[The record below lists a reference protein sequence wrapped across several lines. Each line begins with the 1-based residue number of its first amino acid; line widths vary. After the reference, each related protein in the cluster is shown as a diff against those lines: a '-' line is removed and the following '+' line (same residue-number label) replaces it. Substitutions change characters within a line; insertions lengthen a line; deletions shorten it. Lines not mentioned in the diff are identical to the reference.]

1 MQGEHQR
8 LSGNNYLRDECLKKQ
23 REVAKALFNQDQ
35 DLRKIEELAAD
46 IRLSSNLTYENV
58 RKITDAGLWS
68 GRGFWQWPNA
78 EEFNDRLKQHPVGD
92 LSTELRERGEQH
104 VVGQLL
110 GVFRHIE
117 PVSVVMRFVKPDD
130 YGILSYPVEKI
141 LEVSP
146 SPQPRNKYLQYVKD
160 LQLVKEERGFERAAD
175 VDMALWTLQE
185 VMNAS
190 QAESDWLEQVVP
202 EHKEWRNEFS
212 NDRLL
217 REIRVRNLTRSL
229 FGSLSLADIAEALI
243 PTHGGQDEPD
253 EDQIVLAGRI
263 AGIELE
269 RAIKVWAMK
278 DGRRFAKGR
287 RWDLRD
293 AVDCLPLPSRELSQW
308 HDAVDLR
315 NRAVHPFDN
324 DALKLEE
331 ANYLLDYMREAIA
344 RETRRSG

>member
-1 MQGEHQR
+1 MQDDHQR
-8 LSGNNYLRDECLKKQ
+8 SRSGYLGECLRKQ
-23 REVAKALFNQDQ
+23 REVAKALFNHDQ
-35 DLRKIEELAAD
+35 DLRTIEELAAD

-68 GRGFWQWPNA
+68 GRGFWQWPGA
-78 EEFNDRLKQHPVGD
+78 EEFNERLEQHPVGD
-92 LSTELRERGEQH
+92 LSGGLREREEH
-104 VVGQLL
+104 IVDQLL

-146 SPQPRNKYLQYVKD
+146 SPQPRKKYLQYVED
-160 LQLVKEERGFERAAD
+160 LRLLKGERGFDRVAD

-190 QAESDWLEQVVP
+190 ETNSDWLEQVVP
-202 EHKEWRNEFS
+202 EHKAWRNNFL
-212 NDRLL
+212 NDKLL

-243 PTHGGQDEPD
+243 PEHDGQDEPD

-269 RAIKVWAMK
+269 RAVKAWAMK
-278 DGRRFAKGR
+278 SIGQVF
-287 RWDLRD
+287 WDLRD
-293 AVDCLPLPSRELSQW
+293 AVKHLPVPSEELNRWQV
-308 HDAVDLR
+308 AVDLR
-315 NRAVHPFDN
+315 NRAVHPFN
-324 DALKLEE
+324 NEALKLEE
-331 ANYLLDYMREAIA
+331 AKYLLTHMRKAVEGEP
-344 RETRRSG
+344 R

>member
-1 MQGEHQR
+1 MQDEHQR
-8 LSGNNYLRDECLKKQ
+8 LSGSNYLRDECLKKQ

-46 IRLSSNLTYENV
+46 IRLSSNLTCENV

-68 GRGFWQWPNA
+68 GRGFWQWPTA

-146 SPQPRNKYLQYVKD
+146 SRQPRNKY
-160 LQLVKEERGFERAAD
+160 
-175 VDMALWTLQE
+175 
-185 VMNAS
+185 
-190 QAESDWLEQVVP
+190 
-202 EHKEWRNEFS
+202 
-212 NDRLL
+212 
-217 REIRVRNLTRSL
+217 
-229 FGSLSLADIAEALI
+229 
-243 PTHGGQDEPD
+243 
-253 EDQIVLAGRI
+253 LAGRI

-278 DGRRFAKGR
+278 DGRGFAEGR

-293 AVDCLPLPSRELSQW
+293 AVNCLPVPSRELSQW

-324 DALKLEE
+324 NALKLKE

-344 RETRRSG
+344 RETTRSG

>member
-1 MQGEHQR
+1 MQGDHQR
-8 LSGNNYLRDECLKKQ
+8 LSGNGYLGECLNKQ
-23 REVAKALFNQDQ
+23 REVAKALFKKDQ
-35 DLRKIEELAAD
+35 DLRKIEELATD

-78 EEFNDRLKQHPVGD
+78 EEFNDRLEQHPVGD
-92 LSTELRERGEQH
+92 LSTELRKREEH
-104 VVGQLL
+104 VVDELL

-117 PVSVVMRFVKPDD
+117 PVSVVMRFVRPDD

-146 SPQPRNKYLQYVKD
+146 SSHPRQKYLQYVED
-160 LQLVKEERGFERAAD
+160 LRLIQKERGFDRAAY

-190 QAESDWLEQVVP
+190 QTESDWLEQVVP
-202 EHKEWRNEFS
+202 EHKEWRNEFE
-212 NDRLL
+212 NDPLL
-217 REIRVRNLTRSL
+217 RKIRVRNLTRSL

-243 PTHGGQDEPD
+243 PAHGEQSEPD

-269 RAIKVWAMK
+269 RAIKAWAMK
-278 DGRRFAKGR
+278 VGWRPSKDRHS
-287 RWDLRD
+287 DLRG
-293 AVDCLPLPSRELSQW
+293 AVECLVGVPSQELSRW

-331 ANYLLDYMREAIA
+331 AESLLACMREAISK
-344 RETRRSG
+344 TDVPD